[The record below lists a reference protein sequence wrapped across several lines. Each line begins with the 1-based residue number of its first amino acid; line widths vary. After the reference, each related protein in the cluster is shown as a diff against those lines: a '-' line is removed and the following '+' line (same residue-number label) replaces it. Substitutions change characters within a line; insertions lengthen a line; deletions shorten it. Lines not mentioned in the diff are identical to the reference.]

1 MKNTSKK
8 LISMLLVFAMVLSI
22 APAISLAANAA
33 EIEKPTGISIVENYD
48 GYKSWRSCGW

>member
-8 LISMLLVFAMVLSI
+8 LISMLLVFTMVLSI

-33 EIEKPTGISIVENYD
+33 EMEKPRAFPS
-48 GYKSWRSCGW
+48 